1 MKKHII
7 IFILTI
13 LAILYLYSTSLATQE
28 EQLSLYAN
36 KKLEESTVGKILS
49 TAYGKDNYNGFSIEK
64 DKIKISLKSTDDFY
78 VYLRAEHDAAIL
90 FSLIENLQFVDYI
103 GEDDN
108 YNFEKNQFK
117 FSNLTEITNHY
128 SKLQNQK
135 KYLGN
140 INGYLIFD
148 QTDICNFN
156 PQLVYED
163 DTNYYYS
170 ECSKTELIEVVKNDE
185 VYGLIEALNGGFF
198 TIDDLNKTQLK
209 ILIEEKKWLF

>member
-7 IFILTI
+7 IFILTT

-28 EQLSLYAN
+28 EKLSLYAN
-36 KKLEESTVGKILS
+36 KKLEESTIDKILS
-49 TAYGKDNYNGFSIEK
+49 NAYGKDNYNGFSIEK

-78 VYLRAEHDAAIL
+78 VYLRAEHDAAVL
-90 FSLIENLQFVDYI
+90 FSLVDKLQFVDYI
-103 GEDDN
+103 GETDN

-148 QTDICNFN
+148 QTDICNFT
-156 PQLVYED
+156 PQLVYEN

-170 ECSKTELIEVVKNDE
+170 ECSKTELIEVIKNGE
-185 VYGLIEALNGGFF
+185 VYGLIEALNDGFF